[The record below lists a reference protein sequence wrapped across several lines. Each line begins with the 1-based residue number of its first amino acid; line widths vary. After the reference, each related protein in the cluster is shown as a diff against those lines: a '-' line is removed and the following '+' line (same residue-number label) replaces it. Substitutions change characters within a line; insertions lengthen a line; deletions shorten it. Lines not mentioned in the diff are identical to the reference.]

1 MSLRD
6 RRFSSTA
13 EGEVKSHKSIQ
24 IFQNILLALRPID
37 WHHRKSEIVVKDLF
51 DLKRFDRFD
60 FPFGR
65 RAKPSRRRRLNIVHL
80 GNLSKN

>member
-13 EGEVKSHKSIQ
+13 EGEVKSHKYIQ

-37 WHHRKSEIVVKDLF
+37 WHHRQSEIVVK

-65 RAKPSRRRRLNIVHL
+65 RAKPSRRRRLNIVRMR
-80 GNLSKN
+80 N